1 MMLALATAALVNAA
15 ATAPSIV
22 TTDQLPS
29 LFISACLDGRAQMG
43 SATPIEFDA
52 LPSGLR
58 SRLGKP
64 SGAQVWK
71 LQGVDDAYL
80 YSLSY
85 TDRSF
90 SPRICG
96 VAAKNMVLRPASA
109 AVESRLRGGAPAA
122 GSFRPVEWLNH
133 EAGYRALATR
143 AGGFTVLQVD
153 WLNGENKTEAAP
165 TQ

>member
-1 MMLALATAALVNAA
+1 MIVSLATAALLNAA
-15 ATAPSIV
+15 AVQTPISP
-22 TTDQLPS
+22 DQLPN
-29 LFISACLDGRAQMG
+29 LFISACLEGKAQTTAG
-43 SATPIEFDA
+43 SASQIGFDD
-52 LPSGLR
+52 LPKAIR

-64 SGAQVWK
+64 SEAQVWK
-71 LQGVDDAYL
+71 LNGADDAYL

-96 VAAKNMVLRPASA
+96 VVGQSLVLRPASA
-109 AVESRLRGGAPAA
+109 AVETHLRGGAPAA
-122 GSFRPVEWLNH
+122 GSYRPVEWLNE

-143 AGGFTVLQVD
+143 TGGYTILQVN
-153 WLNGENKTEAAP
+153 WLKDKQAEVTP